1 MIEIIFWFI
10 FKDTPIHS
18 PFESILFIETMKTI
32 LRDNRCSITPECH
45 IKGKKKRLVEWVFF
59 YQIHNKRDVYSLE
72 FSDRKVSICYLHR
85 TTMNT
90 YPMICFSE
98 ILSYRVAKSIF
109 DYLVTLLNEVIL
121 LMFSFLI
128 DLLNAVEWLLCY
140 ILEKSARKVN
150 QLMQR
155 KDMSSFDL
163 KNAAQVYHLRTLS
176 IIYIQVKNFY

>member
-1 MIEIIFWFI
+1 
-10 FKDTPIHS
+10 
-18 PFESILFIETMKTI
+18 
-32 LRDNRCSITPECH
+32 
-45 IKGKKKRLVEWVFF
+45 
-59 YQIHNKRDVYSLE
+59 
-72 FSDRKVSICYLHR
+72 
-85 TTMNT
+85 
-90 YPMICFSE
+90 MICFSE